1 MKVTELNEELI
12 KEIESTSLYLIRA
25 INSYRKNKKHKF
37 THKKI
42 GASMSTPISQSTV
55 SKMLMESN
63 VDDSDDPYGNLSIS
77 EAKELCA
84 AMGTTLGNV
93 LLEYEQQFAQDSGG
107 YDKDNSQEYSVKK
120 TTTNIPEQCYNIPGR
135 ETTIYPA
142 CLFSENDSLTN
153 DISDP
158 MFKPWFGKYYC
169 YFYSTMSDETDC
181 FEGELDIPEA
191 PGSGCCYVRFGFVY
205 NQTENLRKEYYG
217 QLVLSKKQN
226 GGAYCTLI
234 NHDDQG
240 EITYLVMANPAVNNS
255 QVCCV
260 VAFVAT
266 ISAGK
271 DTKRPCVERMI
282 ISREPLD
289 GNGFEMAKA
298 HLLLNDKHIRITEE
312 NFCRLL
318 EHKDLPVSFKK
329 RFVAYKEHPF
339 DAPFLADYIPKTA
352 NIPETWVKSLAG
364 YSDREHQMII
374 DLIRIFSEAPKYNKI
389 RQKTSET
396 DIYKL
401 FSHKYKS
408 RSSTVKKSK

>member
-142 CLFSENDSLTN
+142 CLFSENDSLTMTLVTLCSN
-153 DISDP
+153 LGLESTIVIFTALCLMKQTASKENWTSRKPQVVDAA
-158 MFKPWFGKYYC
+158 MFVSVLFTIKRRTYGKNTTDNWSYQKNKMVVRIVH
-169 YFYSTMSDETDC
+169 SLTM
-181 FEGELDIPEA
+181 
-191 PGSGCCYVRFGFVY
+191 
-205 NQTENLRKEYYG
+205 
-217 QLVLSKKQN
+217 
-226 GGAYCTLI
+226 
-234 NHDDQG
+234 
-240 EITYLVMANPAVNNS
+240 
-255 QVCCV
+255 
-260 VAFVAT
+260 
-266 ISAGK
+266 
-271 DTKRPCVERMI
+271 MI
-282 ISREPLD
+282 
-289 GNGFEMAKA
+289 KV
-298 HLLLNDKHIRITEE
+298 
-312 NFCRLL
+312 RLL
-318 EHKDLPVSFKK
+318 IWSWQ
-329 RFVAYKEHPF
+329 
-339 DAPFLADYIPKTA
+339 T
-352 NIPETWVKSLAG
+352 
-364 YSDREHQMII
+364 
-374 DLIRIFSEAPKYNKI
+374 
-389 RQKTSET
+389 RQ
-396 DIYKL
+396 
-401 FSHKYKS
+401 
-408 RSSTVKKSK
+408 